1 MTNLPERRSRPGIHR
16 ISQLRPLLEAAGVYE
31 SATLYYLAW
40 FVLNLAGYALCF
52 TVLLDPPSVG
62 VRLLAL
68 AGTAVSMIQLGLFAH
83 DIGHGAVVRG
93 PRARV
98 GFEIVTNALLLGYGY
113 CYGQTT
119 HSDHHN
125 HPNTED
131 ADPDINSNLFALYDG
146 AAHGG
151 RGLMARCQPL
161 SIFLCLPFWGFAIR
175 IFAVGYAIRTFTRL
189 AVLDLVL
196 IAIHLGVW
204 FGLGSATAGWEAT
217 LINYCAVT
225 LLAGVYM
232 GAILVLPHVGTGSW
246 VRATELPHFERQLAA
261 SRNYC
266 TSALGALI
274 CGGLNLQIEHHLLP
288 GIPSVRLRRAR
299 RVIRAYCA
307 EHGLH
312 YRELGYLAAWRE
324 VIAHMREMSQLV
336 CARRVALK
344 NAGGDPDRGDPDRG

>member
-1 MTNLPERRSRPGIHR
+1 MTNEPERRSRPGDHR
-16 ISQLRPLLEAAGVYE
+16 ISQLRPLLEAAGAYE
-31 SATLYYLAW
+31 RATLYYIAW
-40 FVLNLAGYALCF
+40 FGLCLALYALCF

-62 VRLLAL
+62 VRFLAL
-68 AGTAVSMIQLGLFAH
+68 AGTAVAMIQLGLFAH

-98 GFEIVTNALLLGYGY
+98 GFEMLTNTLFIGYGY
-113 CYGQTT
+113 TYGQTT

-131 ADPDINSNLFALYDG
+131 ADPDIDSDLFALYDG

-151 RGLMARCQPL
+151 RGLLARCQPL
-161 SIFLCLPFWGFAIR
+161 SIFIALPFWGLAIR
-175 IFAVGYAIRTFTRL
+175 IFAVRYAIRNLSRL
-189 AVLDLVL
+189 AILDLVL
-196 IAIHLGVW
+196 ISIHLGVW
-204 FGLGSATAGWEAT
+204 FGFGSATVGWEAT
-217 LINYCAVT
+217 FINYCAIT
-225 LLAGVYM
+225 LLGGTYM

-246 VRATELPHFERQLAA
+246 VRATELPHFERQLAS
-261 SRNYC
+261 SRNYS

-299 RVIRAYCA
+299 RVIRKYCA
-307 EHGLH
+307 EHGLP

-324 VIAHMREMSQLV
+324 VIVHTREMSRRSRE
-336 CARRVALK
+336 RRVELM
-344 NAGGDPDRGDPDRG
+344 NARTDG